1 MIIMRGIA
9 LLFLVIGGAL
19 LALGLGGFADD
30 WIDSNVSCGDSY
42 SSRPC
47 EPGEAQGVL
56 TLVGGIFAG
65 VALLLLVASFWLGRA
80 MQPLTALSSSAT
92 QSWPLTSPAIGAQPP
107 SPTAPTAPVTAAAGA
122 DPLVDRLAR
131 LADLRDR
138 GVLTEAEFQAQKA
151 KLLLLAGDRDRHL
164 HLLVEGADDL
174 VGPGLGQLA
183 LEVAAGRRV
192 GRRTS

>member
-30 WIDSNVSCGDSY
+30 WVNSNVSCGDSY

-47 EPGEAQGVL
+47 EPGEAQGIF

-65 VALLLLVASFWLGRA
+65 VALLLLFASFWLGRA
-80 MQPLTALSSSAT
+80 MQPLTALSSPAT
-92 QSWPLTSPAIGAQPP
+92 QSWPLTSPAIGAQPVAP
-107 SPTAPTAPVTAAAGA
+107 PTAPTAPFTAAAGA

-151 KLLLLAGDRDRHL
+151 KLL
-164 HLLVEGADDL
+164 
-174 VGPGLGQLA
+174 
-183 LEVAAGRRV
+183 
-192 GRRTS
+192 

>member
-9 LLFLVIGGAL
+9 LLFLLIGGAL
-19 LALGLGGFADD
+19 LVFGLGDFADE
-30 WIDSNVSCGDSY
+30 WINANVSCGDSY

-47 EPGEAQGVL
+47 EPGEAQTVM

-65 VALLLLVASFWLGRA
+65 VALLLIVASFWLGRA
-80 MQPLTALSSSAT
+80 MQPLAALSSTAT
-92 QSWPLTSPAIGAQPP
+92 QTWPLTPSAVA
-107 SPTAPTAPVTAAAGA
+107 SPTAPTAPVTPAAGA

-151 KLLLLAGDRDRHL
+151 KLL
-164 HLLVEGADDL
+164 
-174 VGPGLGQLA
+174 
-183 LEVAAGRRV
+183 
-192 GRRTS
+192 

>member
-9 LLFLVIGGAL
+9 LLFLLIGGAL
-19 LALGLGGFADD
+19 LVLGLGDFADE
-30 WIDSNVSCGDSY
+30 WINANVSCGDSY

-47 EPGEAQGVL
+47 EPGEAQTVM

-65 VALLLLVASFWLGRA
+65 VALLLLAASVWLGRA
-80 MQPLTALSSSAT
+80 MRPLTALSAT
-92 QSWPLTSPAIGAQPP
+92 ATSSWPPATSVAGL
-107 SPTAPTAPVTAAAGA
+107 SPLAPTAPVTPAAGA

-151 KLLLLAGDRDRHL
+151 KLL
-164 HLLVEGADDL
+164 
-174 VGPGLGQLA
+174 
-183 LEVAAGRRV
+183 
-192 GRRTS
+192 

>member
-9 LLFLVIGGAL
+9 LLFLLIGGAL
-19 LALGLGGFADD
+19 LVFGLGDFADE
-30 WIDSNVSCGDSY
+30 WINANVSCGDSY

-47 EPGEAQGVL
+47 EPGEAQTVM

-65 VALLLLVASFWLGRA
+65 VALLLLAASFWLGRA
-80 MQPLTALSSSAT
+80 MQPLAALSSTAT
-92 QSWPLTSPAIGAQPP
+92 QTWPLTPSAVA
-107 SPTAPTAPVTAAAGA
+107 SPTAPTAPVTPAAGA

-151 KLLLLAGDRDRHL
+151 KLL
-164 HLLVEGADDL
+164 
-174 VGPGLGQLA
+174 
-183 LEVAAGRRV
+183 
-192 GRRTS
+192 

>member
-9 LLFLVIGGAL
+9 LLFLLIGGAL
-19 LALGLGGFADD
+19 LVLGLGDFADE
-30 WIDSNVSCGDSY
+30 WINANVSCGDSY

-47 EPGEAQGVL
+47 EPGEAQTVM

-65 VALLLLVASFWLGRA
+65 VALLLLVASIWLGRA
-80 MQPLTALSSSAT
+80 MQPLAALSSTAT
-92 QSWPLTSPAIGAQPP
+92 QTWPLTS
-107 SPTAPTAPVTAAAGA
+107 SPVASPMVPTAPVTPAAGA

-151 KLLLLAGDRDRHL
+151 KLL
-164 HLLVEGADDL
+164 
-174 VGPGLGQLA
+174 
-183 LEVAAGRRV
+183 
-192 GRRTS
+192 

>member
-9 LLFLVIGGAL
+9 LLFLLIGGAL
-19 LALGLGGFADD
+19 LVFGLGDFADE
-30 WIDSNVSCGDSY
+30 WINAHVSCGDSY

-47 EPGEAQGVL
+47 EPGEAQTVM

-80 MQPLTALSSSAT
+80 MQPLAALSSTAT
-92 QSWPLTSPAIGAQPP
+92 QTWPLTSSTVA
-107 SPTAPTAPVTAAAGA
+107 SPMAPVTPAAGA

-151 KLLLLAGDRDRHL
+151 KLL
-164 HLLVEGADDL
+164 
-174 VGPGLGQLA
+174 
-183 LEVAAGRRV
+183 
-192 GRRTS
+192 

>member
-9 LLFLVIGGAL
+9 LLFLLIGGAL
-19 LALGLGGFADD
+19 LVLGLGDFADE
-30 WIDSNVSCGDSY
+30 WINANVSCGDSY

-47 EPGEAQGVL
+47 EPGEAQTVM

-80 MQPLTALSSSAT
+80 MQPLAALSSTAT
-92 QSWPLTSPAIGAQPP
+92 QTWPLTSSTVA
-107 SPTAPTAPVTAAAGA
+107 SPMAPMAPTAPVTPAAGA
-122 DPLVDRLAR
+122 DALVDRLAR

-151 KLLLLAGDRDRHL
+151 KLL
-164 HLLVEGADDL
+164 
-174 VGPGLGQLA
+174 
-183 LEVAAGRRV
+183 
-192 GRRTS
+192 

>member
-9 LLFLVIGGAL
+9 LLFLLIGGAL
-19 LALGLGGFADD
+19 LVFGLGDFADE
-30 WIDSNVSCGDSY
+30 WINANVSCGDSY

-47 EPGEAQGVL
+47 EPGEAQAVM

-65 VALLLLVASFWLGRA
+65 VALLLLVASIWLGRA
-80 MQPLTALSSSAT
+80 MQPLAALSSTAT
-92 QSWPLTSPAIGAQPP
+92 QTWPLTTSTVA
-107 SPTAPTAPVTAAAGA
+107 SPTAPTAPATPAAGA

-151 KLLLLAGDRDRHL
+151 KLL
-164 HLLVEGADDL
+164 
-174 VGPGLGQLA
+174 
-183 LEVAAGRRV
+183 
-192 GRRTS
+192 

>member
-30 WIDSNVSCGDSY
+30 WINSNVSCGDSY

-47 EPGEAQGVL
+47 EPGEAQDII

-65 VALLLLVASFWLGRA
+65 VALLLLVASFWLGRG
-80 MQPLTALSSSAT
+80 MQPLTLSSSAT
-92 QSWPLTSPAIGAQPP
+92 PAWPLVSPAIGTQPLA

-122 DPLVDRLAR
+122 DALVDRLAR

-138 GVLTEAEFQAQKA
+138 GVLTETEFQAQKA
-151 KLLLLAGDRDRHL
+151 KLL
-164 HLLVEGADDL
+164 
-174 VGPGLGQLA
+174 
-183 LEVAAGRRV
+183 
-192 GRRTS
+192 

>member
-9 LLFLVIGGAL
+9 LLFLLIGGAL
-19 LALGLGGFADD
+19 LVFGLGDFADE
-30 WIDSNVSCGDSY
+30 WINANVSCGDSY

-47 EPGEAQGVL
+47 EPGEAQTVM

-65 VALLLLVASFWLGRA
+65 VALLLLVASIWLGRA
-80 MQPLTALSSSAT
+80 MQPLAALSSTAT
-92 QSWPLTSPAIGAQPP
+92 QTWPLTPSAVA
-107 SPTAPTAPVTAAAGA
+107 SPTAPTAPVTPAAGA

-151 KLLLLAGDRDRHL
+151 KLL
-164 HLLVEGADDL
+164 
-174 VGPGLGQLA
+174 
-183 LEVAAGRRV
+183 
-192 GRRTS
+192 